1 MNCRDANGN
10 CTGGAGCAA
19 RTVRSCDELGLCQG
33 RTPRCPGCAEEDAVL
48 SYAAFQLLTE
58 SPRTPTAFAPGTIE
72 SYRARFWTPA
82 RRRSLLRT
90 LLICSAAGA
99 ILAVSAFFAG
109 LIVGAIP

>member
-1 MNCRDANGN
+1 MNCCDANGK

-19 RTVRSCDELGLCQG
+19 HSCADEEDVVLAYAARMGSIDCV
-33 RTPRCPGCAEEDAVL
+33 RTPP
-48 SYAAFQLLTE
+48 
-58 SPRTPTAFAPGTIE
+58 AFAPGTIE

-90 LLICSAAGA
+90 LQFCSAAGA